1 MSPVF
6 TDPNNHAPA
15 VTADDGWGDVEGY
28 LRGPLVI
35 EEMIEDF
42 EEESPSM
49 LPLAELPPKR
59 TKEPSFNLVAPPK
72 ETGLRIEP
80 QIHRYLQEEID
91 SGITEEDLDR
101 SIVRLAPEMPNVQKA
116 PRQIAF
122 QERPPRTKRERR
134 LRGESNEWGKA
145 SRSSMRWIVGVFVA
159 IAGIVIISL
168 GVLPMINEVN
178 AARPPQEEL
187 VVEKDDISE
196 EIVGLK
202 EMFTRKS
209 EATQIFMNFV
219 SAKSADDILPWV
231 RNRAKVEDLIR
242 SKPWLPQA
250 PPDWNPPGDFNW
262 QAYQEN
268 GQPIGIL
275 ESPLPYLTC
284 PAFYFIM
291 TDGKLQLDWKAST
304 GYGTA
309 GFTDLTKGVGDGS
322 EIRAIISKSDFYTNT
337 FPEAAYKSYQ
347 LFSPKEEVS
356 IWVYSRRGEPADSE
370 LGRLLDKGAIIDEAP
385 DRIKLTLRLS
395 RSVDGGL
402 PNQWLVE
409 EILHNDWIHP

>member
-28 LRGPLVI
+28 LTGQLAV
-35 EEMIEDF
+35 EEMVEDS
-42 EEESPSM
+42 EEESPPM

-59 TKEPSFNLVAPPK
+59 TKEPPFNLVAPPK
-72 ETGLRIEP
+72 EIGLRIEP
-80 QIHRYLQEEID
+80 QIHRHSQEEID
-91 SGITEEDLDR
+91 PSIMVEDLDR
-101 SIVRLAPEMPNVQKA
+101 SILRLAPEMPNVQKA

-122 QERPPRTKRERR
+122 QERPSRTKGDRR
-134 LRGESNEWGKA
+134 LRGESNEWGIA
-145 SRSSMRWIVGVFVA
+145 SRSSMRWIVGGFVS

-168 GVLPMINEVN
+168 GVLPMINEAN
-178 AARPPQEEL
+178 ASRPPQKEL

-196 EIVGLK
+196 EIVGLN

-209 EATQIFMNFV
+209 EATQIFMKFV
-219 SAKSADDILPWV
+219 SAKSVDEFLPWV
-231 RNRAKVEDLIR
+231 RNRAKEEELIR
-242 SKPWLPQA
+242 SKPWLPLA
-250 PPDWNPPGDFNW
+250 PPDWTPSGDFNW

-275 ESPLPYLTC
+275 ESPLPYSTC
-284 PAFYFIM
+284 PAFYFVM

-309 GFTDLTKGVGDGS
+309 GFTELAKGVGDGS
-322 EIRAIISKSDFYTNT
+322 EIRAIISKSDFYTNV
-337 FPEAAYKSYQ
+337 FPETAYKSYQ
-347 LFSPKEEVS
+347 LFSPEEEVS

-385 DRIKLTLRLS
+385 DRIKLTLRLG
-395 RSVDGGL
+395 RSVDGSL